1 VVARGRWGKLAAKAD
16 KITTWTQSEAGEK
29 LLSGFCDSQNR
40 CLYIFEAEGMVTGSS
55 MPPVVSKLKKTLIFS
70 KEEDPDNESISLDVQ
85 PPTRF
90 SLATMLV
97 HSSDWPRFALVG
109 WWCTVSSGK

>member
-1 VVARGRWGKLAAKAD
+1 MAAKAD

-40 CLYIFEAEGMVTGSS
+40 CLYIFEAEGMVTGSN

-70 KEEDPDNESISLDVQ
+70 KEEDPDTDSISIEVQ
-85 PPTRF
+85 PLTHPRQGLPA
-90 SLATMLV
+90 LARR
-97 HSSDWPRFALVG
+97 PPAALCVQS
-109 WWCTVSSGK
+109 C